1 MVTFIHA
8 AGGLVQNDFEEYLLI
23 FRNGRWDL
31 PKGKREEGE
40 ELSATALRE
49 VMEECGLTSVAL
61 GPYVAA
67 TRHSYWTGNLLVF
80 KQTHWY
86 RMYVN
91 GKPIPLPQKEEG
103 IEQCVWC
110 TREEAMRLL
119 TQSYPS
125 IRWIFGRI

>member
-1 MVTFIHA
+1 M
-8 AGGLVQNDFEEYLLI
+8 QNDFGEYLLI
-23 FRNGRWDL
+23 FRNGKWDL
-31 PKGKREEGE
+31 PKGKREDGE

-49 VMEECGLTSVAL
+49 VMEECGLTCVTL

-67 TRHSYWTGNLLVF
+67 TRHSYWIKNVLVF